1 MTLTPDVK
9 AQIFTVRNDLL
20 KRINE
25 ALHSRNFL
33 DAVLLLEE
41 AVVMSNKIGENER
54 AKEYNQK
61 MSECVEKI
69 FSIDDQ
75 ADLDPG
81 ITADLKNEVE
91 RLTRSA
97 QELVQ
102 KRQFQDAINDYR
114 NAIEISIKLKDKMAI
129 WKLTKSI
136 TLLGDNLSPSELLS
150 TYFTEKPS
158 IKEPEAKQA
167 EISLATK
174 PAIKQPETKQP
185 EIPFTAKAEPKRP
198 EILFPTKPA
207 TDAPQPEKPAIKQ
220 PETKQP
226 EIPFAVKPEAKRPEI
241 LFPTKPATA
250 APPPEKPAI
259 KQPETKQPEIPFTA
273 KAEPKRPEIL
283 FPAKAAAPPPPAGK
297 PAAAPPETKPA
308 EVMITTKPSTPTAP
322 GKEMPFFKA
331 VIPQKASQEPE
342 GKKESTASSKDS
354 EKKLRKEAEKREI
367 ERRETEKKEAERK
380 QAEKKQGKKEAEKK
394 QSKAEV
400 KPDTP
405 KSGISSDVLAEIK
418 GFKHD
423 ELNSMPPP
431 STPGAQKKP
440 TASKPGLP
448 SDLLDEIKKKA
459 KK

>member
-207 TDAPQPEKPAIKQ
+207 T
-220 PETKQP
+220 
-226 EIPFAVKPEAKRPEI
+226 
-241 LFPTKPATA
+241 A

-283 FPAKAAAPPPPAGK
+283 FPAKPAPTPPPSEK
-297 PAAAPPETKPA
+297 PAAQQPETKPA